1 MTPAALPAVGRG
13 PSTRLRAAEGVLSHI
28 VWMGVLLVL
37 LTPFIVSPQTIF
49 PFVVG
54 KALYSRSLIEI
65 LFVCWVLLALL
76 EPSYRPPR
84 SRLLVLLAV
93 VLGTAVLSAC
103 LGVSVQRSF
112 WSTYERMLGVVDL
125 AHWFAFAVVLV
136 SMIRTSRDWRLL
148 LFVYLLVGLTVA
160 LLAIGQYFVTD
171 DKRATFTL
179 GNPVILGT
187 HLQMSVLIALGW
199 LAFSFHRGASPSS
212 GESAG
217 KGHARRRR
225 FPSLMHWTGRYFAA
239 CIVLIDLWALTLTG
253 SRGALLALFAGL
265 ACLAAL
271 YLLLVS
277 RWQSVRWSGMVKPAV
292 LMGAALVV
300 LLLAL
305 HVLESNLVGSNPLA
319 GRLTDAPESVM
330 KRLAAWR
337 AGARGFADHPV
348 FGWGPENYLVVLG
361 RYGSGLGA
369 WMQVHDHSHN
379 KLVEE
384 LTTKGVVGL
393 LGYLA
398 MWLVLFHSVVR
409 AGRDMHSERQVPVL
423 FAGAALMGHFVQSL
437 TAPDSTVGSLQF
449 TLLFAFVVYLGSAGK
464 DRVPAPEQDA
474 RVRPSDASPAGM
486 LRHRAG
492 HRGVRVLLVVG
503 AVVLGGVCLSAN
515 QAVYS
520 ASRAIVHAIV
530 SAEDSTAPP
539 GRSRAYFERAIADF
553 APLANYPRLVLF
565 RHVEDRWNTLRT
577 EHPAESERMLA
588 LVNAEAAAAVASEPE
603 NWRIHVALARMYAEI
618 GATEPEYRDEA
629 ERHRARASDLAPNR
643 TEVRSLAVE

>member
-13 PSTRLRAAEGVLSHI
+13 PSTRLRAAAGVLSHI
-28 VWMGVLLVL
+28 VWLGVVMVL
-37 LTPFIVSPQTIF
+37 LTPFVVSPQTIF

-84 SRLLVLLAV
+84 SRLLVLFAV

-103 LGVSVQRSF
+103 LGVSVQRSL

-136 SMIRTSRDWRLL
+136 STTRTARDWRML

-171 DKRATFTL
+171 DRRATFTL

-199 LAFSFHRGASPSS
+199 LASSFHRGASPSS

-217 KGHARRRR
+217 KGHARGRR
-225 FPSLMHWTGRYFAA
+225 FPMRWAGRCFAA

-253 SRGALLALFAGL
+253 SRGALLALLAGL
-265 ACLAAL
+265 VCLAAL

-277 RWQSVRWSGMVKPAV
+277 RWSFVIVRSGMVKPVV
-292 LMGAALVV
+292 LPGAALVVV

-305 HVLESNLVGSNPLA
+305 HVFEPNLVGSNPLA
-319 GRLTDAPESVM
+319 ARLTDAPESVM
-330 KRLAAWR
+330 NRLAAWR

-409 AGRDMHSERQVPVL
+409 TGRDMHSGRQVPVL

-437 TAPDSTVGSLQF
+437 AAPDSTVGSLQF

-464 DRVPAPEQDA
+464 DRVPATEQDA

-492 HRGVRVLLVVG
+492 HRGVRVLLAVG
-503 AVVLGGVCLSAN
+503 AVVLGGACLSAN
-515 QAVYS
+515 QATYS

-530 SAEDSTAPP
+530 SAEDSAVPP

-629 ERHRARASDLAPNR
+629 ERHRDRASDLAPNR

>member
-13 PSTRLRAAEGVLSHI
+13 PSTWLRAAEGVLSHI
-28 VWMGVLLVL
+28 VWMGVVLIL

-65 LFVCWVLLALL
+65 VSVCWALLALL
-76 EPSYRPPR
+76 RPSCRPPR

-93 VLGTAVLSAC
+93 VLGTALLSAC
-103 LGVSVQRSF
+103 LGVSVQRSL

-136 SMIRTSRDWRLL
+136 SMIRTARDWHIL

-160 LLAIGQYFVTD
+160 LLAIGQYFTTD
-171 DKRATFTL
+171 DKRAMFTL

-199 LAFSFHRGASPSS
+199 LAFSFKRGVSPSS
-212 GESAG
+212 GEPIG
-217 KGHARRRR
+217 KGRARRRR
-225 FPSLMHWTGRYFAA
+225 FPMRRIGRCSLGS
-239 CIVLIDLWALTLTG
+239 IVLIDLWALTLTG
-253 SRGALLALFAGL
+253 SRGALLALLAGL

-271 YLLLVS
+271 YLLLVP
-277 RWQSVRWSGMVKPAV
+277 RRRFARFGKIMAAV
-292 LMGAALVV
+292 LPGAALALAA
-300 LLLAL
+300 LLLAP
-305 HVLESNLVGSNPLA
+305 HVFEWNIAASNPLID
-319 GRLTDAPESVM
+319 RLTDAPESAM
-330 KRLAAWR
+330 KRLAAWK

-348 FGWGPENYLVVLG
+348 FGWGPENYIVVMG

-384 LTTKGVVGL
+384 LTTKGLVGL

-398 MWLVLFHSVVR
+398 IWLVLFHSVVR
-409 AGRDMHSERQVPVL
+409 TGRDMHSGQRVPVL

-437 TAPDSTVGSLQF
+437 TAPDSTIGSLQF

-464 DRVPAPEQDA
+464 GRVPAPEQDA
-474 RVRPSDASPAGM
+474 RVRPPDASPAGRM
-486 LRHRAG
+486 PRHFAG
-492 HRGVRVLLVVG
+492 RRGARVLLAVG
-503 AVVLGGVCLSAN
+503 AVVLGGACLLTN
-515 QAVYS
+515 QAAYS
-520 ASRAIVHAIV
+520 ASRAVVRAIT
-530 SAEDSTAPP
+530 SMEDPAVPP
-539 GRSRAYFERAIADF
+539 GRSRAYFERAIAGF
-553 APLANYPRLVLF
+553 APLANYPRFILF
-565 RHVEDRWNTLRT
+565 HHVGNRWDTLRK

-588 LVNAEAAAAVASEPE
+588 LVDAEAAAAVASEPG

-629 ERHRARASDLAPNR
+629 KRYRDRASDLAPNR

>member
-13 PSTRLRAAEGVLSHI
+13 PSIWLRAAEGVLSHV
-28 VWMGVLLVL
+28 VWMGIVLVL
-37 LTPFIVSPQTIF
+37 LTPFVVSPQTIF

-65 LFVCWVLLALL
+65 LFVCWALLALL

-103 LGVSVQRSF
+103 LGVSVQRSL

-136 SMIRTSRDWRLL
+136 STIRTSRDWRML

-171 DKRATFTL
+171 DRRATFTL

-187 HLQMSVLIALGW
+187 HLQMSVLMALGW

-225 FPSLMHWTGRYFAA
+225 FPMRWAGRCFAA
-239 CIVLIDLWALTLTG
+239 CIVLVDLWALTLTG
-253 SRGALLALFAGL
+253 SRGALLALLAGL

-277 RWQSVRWSGMVKPAV
+277 RWRFVSSGMVKPAV
-292 LMGAALVV
+292 LGAALVV
-300 LLLAL
+300 LLLAAL
-305 HVLESNLVGSNPLA
+305 HVFEPNLVDSNPLT

-337 AGARGFADHPV
+337 AGGRGFADHPV

-384 LTTKGVVGL
+384 LTTKGLVGL

-409 AGRDMHSERQVPVL
+409 AGRDMPSGRQVPVL
-423 FAGAALMGHFVQSL
+423 FAGAALAGHFVQSL

-449 TLLFAFVVYLGSAGK
+449 TLLFAFVVYLGSAGEG
-464 DRVPAPEQDA
+464 RVPAPEQDA
-474 RVRPSDASPAGM
+474 RVRPSDASPAGL

-492 HRGVRVLLVVG
+492 HRGVRVLLAVG
-503 AVVLGGVCLSAN
+503 AVVLGGACLLAN